1 MQKCETYVWGEK
13 KINRF
18 ARWLAP
24 RAGILKTEEALER
37 REHVVVT
44 DVAMVFA

>member
-1 MQKCETYVWGEK
+1 VWGEK
-13 KINRF
+13 KINRP

-37 REHVVVT
+37 REHVVVA